1 MRYVVRPGDPIVPER
16 LGGKAGG
23 LARLRRAGLRIPDWF
38 VLAPEACYA
47 SLNGGAQQT
56 LASASDT
63 AAIQALV
70 QRVSL
75 ALEPRLELHEALAA
89 LCPHGELVAVRSS
102 GCDEDGSRHSFAGQ
116 LDSFLCVHP
125 SAVAERVAAVWRSAF
140 SDRALA
146 YRSQQG
152 LPVPPHAP
160 AVLIQRMLNPSR
172 SGVAFGADPVT
183 GRRGVAV
190 VSALYG
196 VGTALVSGE
205 ASADTYHV
213 DREGKILQRH
223 VATKRVAHGYSA
235 EAAGGLCAITVPDGQ
250 AAAPA
255 LTDDEIRAVAELARQ
270 TGRHLGSP
278 QDIEWAIED
287 GILYLLQSR
296 PITSLSRLPDPEGVL
311 NIWDNSNIA
320 ESYGGVTT
328 PLTFSFAHHA
338 YEGVYRLFCRLMGV
352 PARTIAAHDNTF
364 RNMLGLIRGRVY
376 YNLMNWYRVLALLP
390 GFRFNRR
397 FMEQMMGVREGFPE
411 EVLGELSQATWGNRL
426 TDGLRLVGTL
436 TGLTRNYLLLSYRIR
451 RFSLRLDRCLAPGH
465 PRLEDMR
472 ADELAGHYR
481 HLERHLL
488 PHWDAP
494 LINDFFAM
502 VFFGVLRR
510 LCEKWCGDGGE
521 TLCNDLLCSEGGI
534 ISAEAAARI
543 HEMARIAARH
553 PEFVTCLCQG
563 PLDGILDDVDRRPD
577 FKPRVQGYLEKFGDR
592 CQGELKLESPTL
604 HDDPLPLFRSVGQL
618 ATHHESS
625 DLESATGIGREV
637 RHQAEK
643 RVKEILA
650 RWPLRRLLF
659 HWVLRHARARI
670 RDRENLRF
678 ERTRLFGHVRRI
690 FVECGRHFSRL
701 GLLDDPRDIFWLEV
715 GEILGSVEGTGTTTN
730 VKGLVALRKAE
741 HESYLQGKPLPDRF
755 QTRGIV
761 QMHDNLFESSTARER
776 PTGDQ
781 YQGLG
786 CCRGIVR
793 GPVRV
798 ISDPRTGV
806 LREGEILV
814 AERTDPGWITLF
826 PSAAGLLVERGSLLS
841 HSAIVSRELGIPA
854 VISIPGL
861 TRWLRDGDWVELD
874 GASGI
879 VRRLEPQEV
888 AGNAH

>member
-1 MRYVVRPGDPIVPER
+1 MRYIVRPGDPILPER

-23 LARLRRAGLRIPDWF
+23 LARLRRAGLQIPEWF
-38 VLAPEACYA
+38 VLAPEACIA
-47 SLNGGAQQT
+47 SLNGGTRGT
-56 LASASDT
+56 LASPSDLAT
-63 AAIQALV
+63 IQALV

-75 ALEPRLELHEALAA
+75 APAPRLELTEALSA

-102 GCDEDGSRHSFAGQ
+102 ACDEDGSRHSFAGQ

-146 YRSQQG
+146 YRCQQG

-160 AVLIQRMLNPSR
+160 SVLIQRMLNPSR

-190 VSALYG
+190 ISALYG
-196 VGTALVSGE
+196 LGTALVSGE

-223 VATKRVAHGYSA
+223 VVNKRVAHAYSA
-235 EAAGGLCAITVPDGQ
+235 EAAGGLCAITVPDRQ

-278 QDIEWAIED
+278 QDIEWAIQD

-328 PLTFSFAHHA
+328 PLTFSFARHA
-338 YEGVYRLFCRLMGV
+338 YEEVYRQFCRLMGV
-352 PARTIAAHDNTF
+352 PAATIVAHENTF

-397 FMEQMMGVREGFPE
+397 FMEQMMGVREELPE
-411 EVLGELSQATWGNRL
+411 EVLGELSQGTWGNRL

-436 TGLTRNYLLLSYRIR
+436 TGLAWNSLLLSYRIR
-451 RFSLRLDRCLAPGH
+451 RFSLRLNRCLAPGH

-472 ADELAGHYR
+472 ADELAAHYR
-481 HLERHLL
+481 DLERHLL

-494 LINDFFAM
+494 LINDFLAM
-502 VFFGVLRR
+502 IFFGVLRR
-510 LCEKWCGDGGE
+510 LCEEWCGDGAG
-521 TLCNDLLCSEGGI
+521 TLSNDLLCAEGGL
-534 ISAEAAARI
+534 ISAEPAARLD
-543 HEMARIAARH
+543 EMARIAARH
-553 PEFVTCLCQG
+553 PGLVTCLCQG
-563 PLDGILDDVDRRPD
+563 TLDDILDDIACLSGFQRRL
-577 FKPRVQGYLEKFGDR
+577 QGYLEKFGDR

-618 ATHHESS
+618 ASRPQSS
-625 DLESATGIGREV
+625 DLESAPTMGREV
-637 RHQAEK
+637 RRQAGT
-643 RVKEILA
+643 RVNAILWQ
-650 RWPLRRLLF
+650 RPLRRLLF
-659 HWVLRHARARI
+659 HWVLRHARARV

-678 ERTRLFGHVRRI
+678 ERTRLFGHVRRV
-690 FVECGRHFSRL
+690 FVECGRRFSGL

-715 GEILGSVEGTGTTTN
+715 GEILGYVEGTGTTTN
-730 VKGLVALRKAE
+730 LKGLVAVRKAE
-741 HESYLQGKPLPDRF
+741 HESYLHDRPLPERF
-755 QTRGIV
+755 QTRGIP
-761 QMHDNLFESSTARER
+761 QMEDSRLESDTGAER

-781 YQGLG
+781 HKGLG

-798 ISDPRTGV
+798 ITDPRSGI
-806 LREGEILV
+806 LHPGEILV

-841 HSAIVSRELGIPA
+841 HSAIVCRELGIPG

-879 VRRLEPQEV
+879 VRRLEPEEV
-888 AGNAH
+888 AGNAQ

>member
-1 MRYVVRPGDPIVPER
+1 MRYIVRPGDPIVPER
-16 LGGKAGG
+16 LGGKAGA
-23 LARLRRAGLRIPDWF
+23 LARLRRAGLRIPEWF
-38 VLAPEACYA
+38 VLAPEACTA
-47 SLNGGAQQT
+47 SLNGNPHQTFTSVDDIATIQT
-56 LASASDT
+56 L
-63 AAIQALV
+63 IR
-70 QRVSL
+70 RVSL
-75 ALEPRLELHEALAA
+75 APEPRLELTEALAT

-146 YRSQQG
+146 YRCQQG
-152 LPVPPHAP
+152 LPTPPHAP
-160 AVLIQRMLNPSR
+160 AVLIQRMLNASR

-205 ASADTYHV
+205 ANADTYHV
-213 DREGKILQRH
+213 DRDGRILQRH
-223 VATKRVAHGYSA
+223 VANKRVAHGYRA
-235 EAAGGLCAITVPDGQ
+235 EAAGGLCAITVPDQQ

-270 TGRHLGSP
+270 TGRHFGSP
-278 QDIEWAIED
+278 QDIEWAIQD

-296 PITSLSRLPDPEGVL
+296 PITSLARLPDPEGVL

-328 PLTFSFAHHA
+328 PLTFSFARQA
-338 YEGVYRLFCRLMGV
+338 YEEVYRQFCRLMGV
-352 PARTIAAHDNTF
+352 PAVTIVANENTF

-397 FMEQMMGVREGFPE
+397 FMEQMMGVREELPE
-411 EVLGELSQATWGNRL
+411 EVLGELSQATWNDRL
-426 TDGLRLVGTL
+426 TDGLRLAGTL
-436 TGLTRNYLLLSYRIR
+436 AGLLRNALLLSYRTR
-451 RFSLRLDRCLAPGH
+451 RFSLRLDGCLAPGH

-472 ADELAGHYR
+472 ADELAAHYR

-488 PHWDAP
+488 PRWDAP

-502 VFFGVLRR
+502 IFFGVLRR
-510 LCEKWCGDGGE
+510 LCERWCGDGAG
-521 TLCNDLLCSEGGI
+521 TLSNDLLRAEGGL
-534 ISAEAAARI
+534 ISAEPAARI
-543 HEMARIAARH
+543 HEMARMAAGH

-563 PLDGILDDVDRRPD
+563 PLDAILDEMDRLPG
-577 FKPRVQGYLEKFGDR
+577 FKRRVQDYLEKFGDR

-618 ATHHESS
+618 ASHPQLSE
-625 DLESATGIGREV
+625 LESATAIGREV
-637 RHQAEK
+637 RHQAET
-643 RVKEILA
+643 RVKAILW

-659 HWVLRHARARI
+659 HWVLRHARARV

-678 ERTRLFGHVRRI
+678 ERTRLFGHVRRV
-690 FVECGRHFSRL
+690 FVECGRQFSGL

-715 GEILGSVEGTGTTTN
+715 EEILGYVEGTATTTN
-730 VKGLVALRKAE
+730 LKGLVAVRKAE
-741 HESYLQGKPLPDRF
+741 YESNLQGEPLPERF
-755 QTRGIV
+755 ETHGI
-761 QMHDNLFESSTARER
+761 ARNEDTPLASANGTER
-776 PTGDQ
+776 LTGEQ
-781 YQGLG
+781 YKGLG
-786 CCRGIVR
+786 CCRGVVR

-798 ISDPRTGV
+798 ISDPRAGV

-814 AERTDPGWITLF
+814 AERTDPGWIILF
-826 PSAAGLLVERGSLLS
+826 SSAAGLLVERGSLLS
-841 HSAIVSRELGIPA
+841 HAAIVSRELGIPA
-854 VISIPGL
+854 VVSIPGL

-874 GASGI
+874 GSSGI
-879 VRRLEPQEV
+879 VRRLEPREE
-888 AGNAH
+888 AGNVQ